1 MDVIIFHVS
10 LSDAGPLSHTL
21 TISTIHNRKKKRKGK
36 KKHFYQFSKITPS
49 LSFWQ
54 AILYKNSARSQMQ
67 IKIELQKT
75 LAIITS
81 IMRHENANIFKWN
94 VILLALPSHMIYRKN

>member
-1 MDVIIFHVS
+1 
-10 LSDAGPLSHTL
+10 
-21 TISTIHNRKKKRKGK
+21 
-36 KKHFYQFSKITPS
+36 
-49 LSFWQ
+49 
-54 AILYKNSARSQMQ
+54 MQ

-94 VILLALPSHMIYRKN
+94 VILLALPYHMIYRKN